1 MRQMYSRAD
10 TFEGRFPPSARGD
23 GQAARTGRGAPETG
37 SLHQPADPRLTETIG
52 SILFRQDS
60 SRRPATAGS
69 AEVSSGA
76 PRQFRPAEEQQN
88 HPPVAKISVKSQNR
102 PRRLRLRY
110 LLAAVVAIA
119 TVATAGLLSLGSQ
132 PHVASA
138 HISLEMND
146 IADRGE
152 RLALLNARLSA
163 VTGLDV
169 LSKTV
174 EKLRLDY
181 DPEFAVGTATSWG
194 VLTELLTSSPEAD
207 FERGTEAK
215 LRAAVD
221 AVVDP
226 TDESIVVTVRSSDE
240 QKSAAI
246 AGAMAETFVEAVN
259 AERPVR
265 KVDTATGPDVD
276 AERIA
281 LEKAQSELQ
290 AFTAGGGE
298 KLQAAIK
305 LKTDV
310 DKLRLEN
317 ALAQKRLNDEGGK
330 TVSGNLSSLLDGSF
344 PTALLTPAL
353 EDLRGRYVNAK
364 IALEQLAVAFG
375 PRHPRLQTAQT
386 MVDTLKSDIERELR
400 NAFAEGR
407 ASLQQAQAK
416 AKQLAAQSADAAK
429 KLEGT
434 GIDLARYDAL
444 QSAVEAAQDTF
455 RSALA
460 QNDGDGSVDP
470 LVTASIATP
479 AIPVMALPQTQ
490 DDPRFGEFF
499 FAILLVLAAAACALA
514 MMHAWRQR
522 HAVVQDTMDEP
533 LDRTGAYR
541 AAAEWDEPQHYPEQA
556 TQWQPHAEERFGE
569 HRPHAVYAPEYPGE
583 FEAAGHAGYRQPS
596 LLAELRRVAP
606 TMFRQEDGHED
617 IRQIKEEVAA
627 LRQRVQNWADR
638 RGGR

>member
-1 MRQMYSRAD
+1 MKQMYSRAD
-10 TFEGRFPPSARGD
+10 TFDGRYPPSTRGD
-23 GQAARTGRGAPETG
+23 SQGRRARSPETAT
-37 SLHQPADPRLTETIG
+37 LQQPADPRLTETIG
-52 SILFRQDS
+52 SILSRQDP
-60 SRRPATAGS
+60 SRRPAAAGP
-69 AEVSSGA
+69 AEFSSGA
-76 PRQFRPAEEQQN
+76 PRQFRAAEEQQN
-88 HPPVAKISVKSQNR
+88 HPPVTRSPVKAHNR
-102 PRRLRLRY
+102 PRLLRLSY
-110 LLAAVVAIA
+110 LLAGTLAIVA
-119 TVATAGLLSLGSQ
+119 VATAGLWGFGTQ
-132 PHVASA
+132 PQVASA
-138 HISLEMND
+138 HIALEMND

-181 DPEFAVGTATSWG
+181 DPEFAAGTASSWG

-207 FERGTEAK
+207 FERGTEAR

-221 AVVDP
+221 ATIDP
-226 TDESIVVTVRSSDE
+226 SDESIVVTVRSSDE

-246 AGAMAETFVEAVN
+246 AGAMAESFVEAVN

-265 KVDTATGPDVD
+265 KVDAVAGPDVD

-281 LEKAQSELQ
+281 LEKAQADLQ

-305 LKTDV
+305 LKNEV

-344 PTALLTPAL
+344 PTTLLTPAL

-416 AKQLAAQSADAAK
+416 AKQLAAQSAEATK

-444 QSAVEAAQDTF
+444 QSAVEAAQETF

-460 QNDGDGSVDP
+460 QNEDSGSVDP

-479 AIPVMALPQTQ
+479 AMPAMALPLPQAQ

-499 FAILLVLAAAACALA
+499 FAILLVLAAAACALG
-514 MMHAWRQR
+514 MMHAWRKR
-522 HAVVQDTMDEP
+522 HVVAQDALDDP
-533 LDRTGAYR
+533 LERPDAYR
-541 AAAEWDEPQHYPEQA
+541 AAAEWDHPQLYPEQA
-556 TQWQPHAEERFGE
+556 AQWQPHVDERFGE
-569 HRPHAVYAPEYPGE
+569 HRAHAVSAPEYYDAFDDGD
-583 FEAAGHAGYRQPS
+583 HAGYRQPS
-596 LLAELRRVAP
+596 LMAELRRVAP
-606 TMFRQEDGHED
+606 TMFREEDSQQD

-627 LRQRVQNWADR
+627 LRQRVQDWADR

>member
-1 MRQMYSRAD
+1 MRQMYSRTD
-10 TFEGRFPPSARGD
+10 SFDGRYPPSAHGD
-23 GQAARTGRGAPETG
+23 GQPMRAGREAPETG
-37 SLHQPADPRLTETIG
+37 SYRQPADPRLTDTIG
-52 SILFRQDS
+52 SILFRQDF
-60 SRRPATAGS
+60 AGRHAS
-69 AEVSSGA
+69 AEPPEFPSSA
-76 PRQFRPAEEQQN
+76 PRQFRAAEEQQN
-88 HPPVAKISVKSQNR
+88 QPPAARISAKSQNR
-102 PRRLRLRY
+102 PNRLRLRY
-110 LLAAVVAIA
+110 WLVGALAIAAVA
-119 TVATAGLLSLGSQ
+119 TVGLWGFGTQ
-132 PHVASA
+132 PQVASA

-181 DPEFAVGTATSWG
+181 DPEFAAGTATSWG

-207 FERGTEAK
+207 FERGTEAR
-215 LRAAVD
+215 LRSAVD

-226 TDESIVVTVRSSDE
+226 SDESIVVTVRSSDE

-246 AGAMAETFVEAVN
+246 AGAVAETFVEAVN

-265 KVDTATGPDVD
+265 KVDAAAGPDVD
-276 AERIA
+276 AERVA
-281 LEKAQSELQ
+281 LEKAQAELQ
-290 AFTAGGGE
+290 AFIAGGGE

-344 PTALLTPAL
+344 PAALLTPAL
-353 EDLRGRYVNAK
+353 EDLRGRYVSAK

-416 AKQLAAQSADAAK
+416 ARQLAAQSAEATK

-434 GIDLARYDAL
+434 GIDLARYEAL
-444 QSAVEAAQDTF
+444 QASVEAAQETF
-455 RSALA
+455 RTALA
-460 QNDGDGSVDP
+460 QNDGTGSVDP

-479 AIPVMALPQTQ
+479 AVSLPQIGAQ
-490 DDPRFGEFF
+490 AQSDSRLGELL
-499 FAILLVLAAAACALA
+499 FAILLVLAVAACGLA
-514 MMHAWRQR
+514 MLHIRRQSHVADDDLVEEEPSDRHHAY
-522 HAVVQDTMDEP
+522 H
-533 LDRTGAYR
+533 
-541 AAAEWDEPQHYPEQA
+541 AAAERDYPEEMDPWPQQSEDHVA
-556 TQWQPHAEERFGE
+556 GRRAHVHFDPD
-569 HRPHAVYAPEYPGE
+569 YPGE
-583 FEAAGHAGYRQPS
+583 FDTAGHAAYRQPS

-606 TMFRQEDGHED
+606 TMFRDEDGQQD
-617 IRQIKEEVAA
+617 IRQIKQEVAA
-627 LRQRVQNWADR
+627 LRQRVQDWADR